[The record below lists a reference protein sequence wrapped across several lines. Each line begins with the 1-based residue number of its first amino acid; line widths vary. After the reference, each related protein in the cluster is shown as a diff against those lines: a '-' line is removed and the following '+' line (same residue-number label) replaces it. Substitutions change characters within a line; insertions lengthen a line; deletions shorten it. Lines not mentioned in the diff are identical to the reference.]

1 MPAKSRSLRLTSR
14 PEGRDGPHR
23 LQARICN
30 AGNSLAR
37 AGMKS
42 AKAST
47 AVGDAIGGSDE

>member
-14 PEGRDGPHR
+14 SEGRDAPHR

-37 AGMKS
+37 DGMRS
-42 AKAST
+42 AKAS
-47 AVGDAIGGSDE
+47 AAAGDAIGGSR

>member
-14 PEGRDGPHR
+14 PEGRHAPHR

-30 AGNSLAR
+30 AGNSLAQ

-47 AVGDAIGGSDE
+47 AAGDAIGGSR